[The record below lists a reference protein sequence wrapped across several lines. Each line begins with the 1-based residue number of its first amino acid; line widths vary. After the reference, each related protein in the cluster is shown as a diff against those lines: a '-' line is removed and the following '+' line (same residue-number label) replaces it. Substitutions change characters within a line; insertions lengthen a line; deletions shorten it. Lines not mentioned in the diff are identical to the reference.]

1 MKKVLLLIGISAL
14 SLVFWSCENE
24 EEANAPQVESKTELS
39 QAEWGVLQSQLIA
52 VRNAI
57 GQRVLAHPER
67 WNDLEQAFQE
77 RDESAIQS
85 LLEISDE
92 EEAAYRLIL
101 EEIRTRISSGGIEL
115 SSVPQDCDSD
125 CLPNMFA
132 ALKEDPAPFALL
144 FGARGNRAPDGCDYE
159 QYVLALAGCAGL
171 GPYLYW
177 PCAYVA
183 YCEFCYGPTHD
194 EVCEPLEQLPD
205 WH

>member
-24 EEANAPQVESKTELS
+24 EDPRTPQLDSKTELS
-39 QAEWGVLQSQLIA
+39 EADWGVLQSQLIA

-57 GQRVLAHPER
+57 GQRVLAFPER
-67 WNDLEQAFQE
+67 WDQLEQAFQD
-77 RDESAIQS
+77 RDETAIQS
-85 LLEISDE
+85 ILEITNE

-101 EEIRTRISSGGIEL
+101 EEIRTKISSGGVGI
-115 SSVPQDCDSD
+115 SSVHLNCDSD

-132 ALKEDPAPFALL
+132 GLKVDPAPFARL
-144 FGARGNRAPDGCDYE
+144 FGAQSNRAPDGCDYE

-205 WH
+205 WY